1 MLGCE
6 RKAAPPI
13 LIVILVL
20 WSIDVVIV
28 IVSGRSRR
36 LVPSVSLIVV
46 ISAIVISGVLKVLS
60 VPRLIYMVIA
70 VLSTAI
76 ATLPWSRRRI
86 LEIGAALLIVSRVR
100 VLLVVLLLFL
110 NLVGDALG
118 DILNSTLDDVS
129 SDVATRS
136 LVPEELRL
144 NVEHARGQN
153 VVGYDKAVKDKA
165 ESLLT

>member
-28 IVSGRSRR
+28 IVSGRSRW
-36 LVPSVSLIVV
+36 LVAPVSLIVV
-46 ISAIVISGVLKVLS
+46 ISTIVISGVLKVLP
-60 VPRLIYMVIA
+60 VPRLINMVIA

-76 ATLPWSRRRI
+76 ATLPRSRRI
-86 LEIGAALLIVSRVR
+86 LEIRAALLIVSRIR

-110 NLVGDALG
+110 DLVGDALG

-129 SDVATRS
+129 SDIATRS

-144 NVEHARGQN
+144 NVKHARGQN

>member
-1 MLGCE
+1 LLGCE

-28 IVSGRSRR
+28 IVSGRSRW
-36 LVPSVSLIVV
+36 LVAPVSLIVV
-46 ISAIVISGVLKVLS
+46 ISTIVISGVFKVLS
-60 VPRLIYMVIA
+60 VPRLINMVIA
-70 VLSTAI
+70 VLSTTAI
-76 ATLPWSRRRI
+76 ATLPWSRRI
-86 LEIGAALLIVSRVR
+86 LEIGAALLIVSRIR

-110 NLVGDALG
+110 DLVGDALR

-129 SDVATRS
+129 SDIATRS

-144 NVEHARGQN
+144 NVKHARGQN